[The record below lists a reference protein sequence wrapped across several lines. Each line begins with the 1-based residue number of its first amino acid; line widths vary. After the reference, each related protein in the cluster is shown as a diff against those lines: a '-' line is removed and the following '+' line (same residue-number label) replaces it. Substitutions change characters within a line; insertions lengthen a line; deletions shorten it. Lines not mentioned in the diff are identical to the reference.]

1 MSIGQW
7 SHEDF
12 IAQVLKFH
20 GHAAPGV
27 IIGGYMV
34 EKARRA
40 LPGGILFDAVS
51 ETVQCLPD
59 AVQMLT
65 PCTVGNGWLRICNFG
80 IYALSLYDK
89 YTGEGVRVRLDVD
102 KLDRWPHT
110 RIWLLK
116 EKPKSEQEP
125 ELLRAEMAEAAMDML
140 SLSKIQIRPEL
151 LRRKGKGAIVR
162 CPLCSEWYPAAFGRI
177 CRSCQGDSPYEQGP
191 GLAFQEPRLTAVPVE
206 QAVGQHV
213 LHDMTKIVPQQSK
226 GAVFK
231 AGQNIDVGDI
241 CRLQQMGRFRVYT
254 EEAAGDNPDF
264 VHEDAAVRAFA
275 ELMPGEGVAPQGEPS
290 EGKINF
296 RAERD
301 GLFEVDRERLAAFNM
316 LPDVMCATRHGM
328 SVVRKGARLAGSR
341 AIPLLLARPVFLK
354 ALSLLDGGP
363 LFRVRPMRKARV
375 GTLVTG
381 TEVFQGLIQDRFAP
395 IIRQKAE
402 NLGCTVVGE
411 RVAPD
416 DAPAI
421 GAALAQL
428 LDLGADLIITT
439 AGLSVD
445 PDDVTRKALLDA
457 GLTDLSFGLP
467 VLPGTMTLLG
477 RIGGA
482 QVLGVPACA
491 LFYKTTALDLML
503 PRLLANVPM
512 SRADLALLGHG
523 GLCLECTSCDFP
535 KCTFGR

>member
-1 MSIGQW
+1 M
-7 SHEDF
+7 
-12 IAQVLKFH
+12 
-20 GHAAPGV
+20 

-40 LPGGILFDAVS
+40 LPEGILFDAVS

-65 PCTVGNGWLRICNFG
+65 PCTVGNGWLRIFNFG

-102 KLDRWPHT
+102 KLDCWPHT

-140 SLSKIQIRPEL
+140 SLSHIRIRPEL
-151 LRRKGKGAIVR
+151 LRRKGKGAIAR
-162 CPLCSEWYPAAFGRI
+162 CPLCGEWYPAAFGRI

-191 GLAFQEPRLTAVPVE
+191 GLAFHEPQLTAVPVE
-206 QAVGQHV
+206 QAVGQHA
-213 LHDMTKIVPQQSK
+213 LHDMTRIVPQQSK
-226 GAVFK
+226 GAAFT
-231 AGQNIDVGDI
+231 AGQNLDAGDI

-264 VHEDAAVRAFA
+264 VHEDAAARAFA
-275 ELMPGEGVAPQGEPS
+275 GLMPGEGVVPQGEPR

-296 RAERD
+296 CADLD
-301 GLFEVDRERLAAFNM
+301 GLFEVDRERLTAFNL
-316 LPDVMCATRHGM
+316 LPDVMCATRHSM

-341 AIPLLLARPVFLK
+341 AIPLFLPRPLFLK
-354 ALSLLDGGP
+354 AMNLLDDGP

-411 RVAPD
+411 RVVPD

-428 LDLGADLIITT
+428 LDLGADLIVTT

-457 GLTDLSFGLP
+457 GLTDMLFGLP
-467 VLPGTMTLLG
+467 VLPGAMTLLG
-477 RIGGA
+477 RLGGA

-503 PRLLANVPM
+503 PRLLANIAM
-512 SRADLALLGHG
+512 SRADLASLGHG
-523 GLCLECTSCDFP
+523 GLCLECKSCDFP

>member
-1 MSIGQW
+1 MRIGQW

-12 IAQVLKFH
+12 MEEVLKFH

-34 EKARRA
+34 EMARRA
-40 LPGGILFDAVS
+40 LPEGILFDAVS
-51 ETVQCLPD
+51 ETAQCLPD

-65 PCTVGNGWLRICNFG
+65 PCTVGNGWLRVFNFG

-110 RIWLLK
+110 RVWLLK

-125 ELLRAEMAEAAMDML
+125 DLLRAEMAACAADML
-140 SLSKIQIRPEL
+140 SMTSVRIRPEL

-162 CPLCSEWYPAAFGRI
+162 CPLCGEWYPATFGRI

-191 GLAFQEPRLTAVPVE
+191 GLAFNEPQLTAVPVE
-206 QAVGQHV
+206 KAVGQHA
-213 LHDMTKIVPQQSK
+213 LHDMTRIVPQQSK
-226 GAVFK
+226 GAAFK
-231 AGQNIDVGDI
+231 AGQSISAGDI
-241 CRLQQMGRFRVYT
+241 CRLQQMGRFRLYT
-254 EEAAGDNPDF
+254 EEAAGEHPDF
-264 VHEDAAVRAFA
+264 VHEDTAARAFA
-275 ELMPGEGVAPQGEPS
+275 ELMPGEGVAAQGEPG

-296 RAERD
+296 CAERD
-301 GLFEVDRERLAAFNM
+301 GLLVVERERLLAFNM
-316 LPDVMCATRHGM
+316 LPDLVCATRHGM
-328 SVVRKGARLAGSR
+328 SVVRKGARVAGSR
-341 AIPLLLARPVFLK
+341 ALPLMLARAVFLK
-354 ALSLLDGGP
+354 ALSLLDQGP
-363 LFRVRPMRKARV
+363 LFSVLPMRKARV

-395 IIRQKAE
+395 VIRQKAE
-402 NLGCTVVGE
+402 SLDCVVVGE

-416 DAPAI
+416 ETRAI
-421 GAALAQL
+421 GAALTEL

-445 PDDVTRKALLDA
+445 PDDVTRKALLEA
-457 GLTDLSFGLP
+457 GLTDMLFGQP
-467 VLPGTMTLLG
+467 VLPGAMTLLG
-477 RIGGA
+477 RLGRA

-491 LFYKTTALDLML
+491 LFHKTTALDLML
-503 PRLLANVPM
+503 PRLLAHVPV
-512 SRADLALLGHG
+512 SRQDLALLGHG
-523 GLCLECTSCDFP
+523 GLCLECKTCHFP
-535 KCTFGR
+535 KCAFGR